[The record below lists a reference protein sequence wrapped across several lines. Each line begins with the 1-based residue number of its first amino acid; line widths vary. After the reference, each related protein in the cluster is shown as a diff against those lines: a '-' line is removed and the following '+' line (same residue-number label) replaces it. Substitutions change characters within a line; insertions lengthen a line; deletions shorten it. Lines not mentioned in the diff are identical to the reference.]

1 MTVDEIAAALRA
13 DGGTPSAALT
23 AALVHADALA
33 PSVYAVAEK
42 LSRGVYLLPS
52 EVYLLPS
59 EANLLLY
66 GLNVLAAARHPA
78 LLYQL
83 LALAALP
90 IDRLDQ
96 VFPHHTPTSLQRLL
110 LTVWDGDPG
119 ELFEL
124 IEHGPFDPDVK
135 WALYSVLARLT
146 FDGRIARQRTL
157 EFLARIER
165 DGLIEDGDMTWWGW
179 AEAVERLGLIELEP
193 ALRRAWT
200 KPIFAHH
207 TEGEREETLEG
218 LRAAAASP
226 DDPTVFNADDIRPI
240 SDPVEAVAWIDQ
252 RAAGLAA
259 WDAEHGAEADDDVA
273 KAQRLTGGELDWVCG
288 FLNSPQAPPNTMP
301 FEMLDGFLTALV
313 IGPVLVP
320 PSEYVPEIWRD
331 DGSGPTW
338 DSPEQAQHFFN
349 LLMKHWNAIAARRAA
364 NAAHAP
370 YLEHFGDTLPGEQ
383 WAGGFLAGIDLRAD
397 AWQPIFDDHRADQI
411 VLPIIALSGEVPDEI
426 GERMTPEMRETTLAQ
441 LPAALQMIAAY
452 WRSSGG
458 PLPRREPPRSVKVGR
473 NEPCPCGSGKKFK
486 RCCGS
491 ASPSTLH

>member
-1 MTVDEIAAALRA
+1 
-13 DGGTPSAALT
+13 
-23 AALVHADALA
+23 
-33 PSVYAVAEK
+33 
-42 LSRGVYLLPS
+42 
-52 EVYLLPS
+52 
-59 EANLLLY
+59 
-66 GLNVLAAARHPA
+66 
-78 LLYQL
+78 
-83 LALAALP
+83 
-90 IDRLDQ
+90 
-96 VFPHHTPTSLQRLL
+96 
-110 LTVWDGDPG
+110 
-119 ELFEL
+119 
-124 IEHGPFDPDVK
+124 
-135 WALYSVLARLT
+135 
-146 FDGRIARQRTL
+146 
-157 EFLARIER
+157 
-165 DGLIEDGDMTWWGW
+165 
-179 AEAVERLGLIELEP
+179 
-193 ALRRAWT
+193 
-200 KPIFAHH
+200 
-207 TEGEREETLEG
+207 
-218 LRAAAASP
+218 
-226 DDPTVFNADDIRPI
+226 
-240 SDPVEAVAWIDQ
+240 
-252 RAAGLAA
+252 
-259 WDAEHGAEADDDVA
+259 
-273 KAQRLTGGELDWVCG
+273 
-288 FLNSPQAPPNTMP
+288 MP